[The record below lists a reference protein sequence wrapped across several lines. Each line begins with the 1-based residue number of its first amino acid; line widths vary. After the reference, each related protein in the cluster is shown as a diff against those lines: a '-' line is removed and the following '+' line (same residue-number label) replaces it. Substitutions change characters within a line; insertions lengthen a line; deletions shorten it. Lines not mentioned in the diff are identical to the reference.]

1 MGEEKKA
8 KIGED
13 MVIELIELRC
23 SFLFILVLVAQ
34 RSFFTMG
41 KEVLY
46 HTFAGRT

>member
-13 MVIELIELRC
+13 IVIDLFELRC
-23 SFLFILVLVAQ
+23 SFLLILVLVTQ
-34 RSFFTMG
+34 RNFITMG
-41 KEVLY
+41 RTVLY